1 MVTKVDPQSTYQ
13 VSPDFN
19 PEVIPEGYIW
29 DETAFKELV
38 KATDKAAAN
47 ETIFTYGGPQGDT
60 NVDYLNAADLTI
72 SNEKYNGEG
81 QVVGTTVTANA
92 FNNTGTV
99 TTEGAIVFSVK
110 SFTNSGEFNLDKNG
124 ALTAT
129 SAVMN
134 MEDGTINLNAGSTL
148 QGSTIGNDGTITV
161 VSDHAAI
168 NGAITNTGTIDA
180 LMKKLIVTGDI
191 QNANKDDA
199 RIVRNASVIK
209 ARELEVTGNVLNY
222 GAIGGESIPV
232 NTMTVSGSLSTYNY
246 LKATILTADSI
257 LNDSIQSE
265 VEGEG
270 SRGFI
275 DAGEINAG
283 SFDNVSGTI
292 MTGTPKE
299 TGVGINVTGTINNG
313 SAEIVV
319 PAKINAGTNGWIKAA
334 SINNIGTDIE
344 NSLITAGKITVADI
358 VNNGGFSTRI
368 IENTG
373 TITNNATGLFAV
385 IYIDDPIVTGFV
397 EGASINAGTIING
410 GTFAVYSEAAL
421 PTPVSVTS
429 FENSGMLLFSGAG
442 MTLTGDIV
450 NNADGQFDVAG
461 TVTGTTATIT
471 NSGTI
476 SISGAEEISGVLT
489 AGAITNAAVGTI
501 NLDNDSTLTG
511 STVIN
516 GGTITVA
523 SGHAALNGAISNH
536 GMIDSVMKTLNVTGD
551 IQNAN
556 EDDMREARNSSIIKI
571 RDLNVTG
578 NVTNYGVIGTEWQEA
593 NDITISG
600 DLRNFHQIIVNKT
613 LTANSVCQ
621 DYIDSEV
628 EEKRCVGYII
638 CGQVIAGEINNA
650 SGEISAGADKDA
662 GIAIEATGKITNG
675 KADALFTATLQA
687 GDDGCIQAVD
697 ALNNIGAGS
706 TVHAGYITVLK
717 GTEAGD
723 LTNDGIIQT
732 KSITVDGSVTNSA
745 TGSIE
750 IDGASTEPGKLS
762 GTTIGNAGTLN
773 LNGAVTLAGDVANS
787 NLLNFQGTVTATG
800 SITNAETGAINI
812 KSAGAISG
820 GVAVT
825 NSGTLHIAIQSGK
838 ENKITADKFSNVA
851 GVGKITIGGSFA
863 GGVASVITATE
874 GDVRISDITL
884 SVTSADEK
892 EVTAG
897 VHNGSVAIASGV
909 DYGTI
914 YLSNSIDESAI
925 GTVVQDSTGASYYV
939 DFNAF
944 KLPASALEDGVRDAT
959 ATILIDGATASALKY
974 ESETTAAIDGLAF
987 AKDGTNAASPDE
999 EQNVELV
1006 LTGMDP
1012 ANPESYRDL
1021 KTGITVG
1028 AGVTLTVDKLR
1039 QTGKDAV
1046 TEISGELRTGTHN
1059 TGTRAVVEIDTFEV
1073 AAGQVNVNGGG
1084 ALSACTVLSGA
1095 TVTVLED
1102 GYVEDIAMEKDG
1114 RLYVGE
1120 GGTANFVTVNEGGLA
1135 EVSSGMIDGATVA
1148 AGGSLLVYS
1157 GAKLTGRMTFEAGAE
1172 VIPFVGSFLDF
1183 DLSQTEAGAAALV
1196 NDLSIL
1202 MGTPSY
1208 TLTVDGLQADGTY
1221 NLAGGAGKFSKTIT
1235 VMSDSGSELGTLTVG
1250 ETVSI
1255 GGVDYTLNLGA
1266 DDVLSVTLGSVVPT
1280 GVAKSDI
1287 DGNGVS
1293 DVMFQYTG
1301 GDYQL
1306 GFWMNG
1312 TNEWKG
1318 NGLSHPAE
1326 WEVLGAYDMN
1336 ANGKADSV
1344 LVGNV
1349 ETETTGKGAY
1359 IGYYADSDDTDA
1371 NWVNIGYLTNADDIA
1386 WKNTVGNLTGGAAN
1400 SIVWYAPELYALG
1413 AWTEGTDSWITLSNS
1428 FGGDWTLIGCGD
1440 FNGDG
1445 KDSVVMS
1452 GANGAYFYTAGLDG
1466 TVASMGAA
1474 NWSGWEVHAIGDFA
1488 GDGRDDM
1495 VLFHAETGSM
1505 VMLADGSL
1513 DDYSSIG
1520 QLDAQDW
1527 FVVGAGDYDG
1537 DAKDDLLVRQIS
1549 TGMLGYYANGDT
1561 TQWNTLGYGVD
1572 MNWTVIA

>member
-1 MVTKVDPQSTYQ
+1 MVTKVDPTSTYL
-13 VSPDFN
+13 VSPDFD
-19 PEVIPEGYIW
+19 PTVVPEGYIW

-38 KATDKAAAN
+38 KATDKATAD
-47 ETIFTYGGPQGDT
+47 ETIYTYGGPQGDT

-72 SNEKYNGEG
+72 SNEKYNGDG

-124 ALTAT
+124 VLTAT
-129 SAVMN
+129 SAITN
-134 MEDGTINLNAGSTL
+134 TATGTINL
-148 QGSTIGNDGTITV
+148 
-161 VSDHAAI
+161 
-168 NGAITNTGTIDA
+168 GA
-180 LMKKLIVTGDI
+180 
-191 QNANKDDA
+191 
-199 RIVRNASVIK
+199 
-209 ARELEVTGNVLNY
+209 
-222 GAIGGESIPV
+222 
-232 NTMTVSGSLSTYNY
+232 
-246 LKATILTADSI
+246 
-257 LNDSIQSE
+257 
-265 VEGEG
+265 
-270 SRGFI
+270 
-275 DAGEINAG
+275 
-283 SFDNVSGTI
+283 
-292 MTGTPKE
+292 
-299 TGVGINVTGTINNG
+299 
-313 SAEIVV
+313 
-319 PAKINAGTNGWIKAA
+319 
-334 SINNIGTDIE
+334 
-344 NSLITAGKITVADI
+344 
-358 VNNGGFSTRI
+358 
-368 IENTG
+368 
-373 TITNNATGLFAV
+373 
-385 IYIDDPIVTGFV
+385 
-397 EGASINAGTIING
+397 
-410 GTFAVYSEAAL
+410 
-421 PTPVSVTS
+421 
-429 FENSGMLLFSGAG
+429 
-442 MTLTGDIV
+442 
-450 NNADGQFDVAG
+450 
-461 TVTGTTATIT
+461 
-471 NSGTI
+471 
-476 SISGAEEISGVLT
+476 
-489 AGAITNAAVGTI
+489 
-501 NLDNDSTLTG
+501 DSTLTG
-511 STVIN
+511 ATVIN
-516 GGTITVA
+516 GGTITVV
-523 SGHAALNGAISNH
+523 SGHAALNGEISNH
-536 GMIDSVMKTLNVTGD
+536 GLIDSVMKTLNVTGD

-556 EDDMREARNSSIIKI
+556 EDDMREARNSSIIKV
-571 RDLNVTG
+571 RNLNVTG

-593 NDITISG
+593 NDITITG
-600 DLRNFHQIIVNKT
+600 DLRNFHQIIVKTT
-613 LTANSVCQ
+613 LTANSVYQ

-662 GIAIEATGKITNG
+662 GIAIQATGKITNG
-675 KADALFTATLQA
+675 KADALFAATLQA

-750 IDGASTEPGKLS
+750 IDGSSTEPGKLS
-762 GTTIGNAGTLN
+762 ATSIGNAGTLN

-800 SITNAETGAINI
+800 SITNVETGAINI
-812 KSAGAISG
+812 KSAGSISG
-820 GVAVT
+820 GIAVT

-874 GDVRISDITL
+874 GDVKVSDITL

-892 EVTAG
+892 DVTAG

-909 DYGTI
+909 DYSTI
-914 YLSNSIDESAI
+914 YLSNGIDENAI
-925 GTVVQDSTGASYYV
+925 GTVVQDSAGASYYV

-944 KLPASALEDGVRDAT
+944 KLPASALEDGVRAAT
-959 ATILIDGATASALKY
+959 TTVLIDGATASALKY
-974 ESETTAAIDGLAF
+974 ESETNAAIDGLAF
-987 AKDGTNAASPDE
+987 AKDGTNAATPE
-999 EQNVELV
+999 EEKKVELV

-1012 ANPESYRDL
+1012 ANPESYREL
-1021 KTGITVG
+1021 KKGITVG
-1028 AGVTLTVDKLR
+1028 AGVTLTLDKLR
-1039 QTGKDAV
+1039 QTGEAAV
-1046 TEISGELRTGTHN
+1046 TEISGELRMGTYDTGLPDDPATADVDESV
-1059 TGTRAVVEIDTFEV
+1059 GSGTFEV

-1208 TLTVDGLQADGTY
+1208 TLTVDGSQADGTY

-1235 VMSDSGSELGTLTVG
+1235 VMSDSGAELGTLTVG

-1255 GGVDYTLNLGA
+1255 GGVDYTLSLGG
-1266 DDVLSVTLGSVVPT
+1266 DDVLSVTLESVVPAY
-1280 GVAKSDI
+1280 VAKSDI
-1287 DGNGVS
+1287 DGNGIS

-1312 TNEWKG
+1312 TNEWRG

-1326 WEVLGAYDMN
+1326 WDVLGAYDMN

-1349 ETETTGKGAY
+1349 TTEIGGKGAY
-1359 IGYYADSDDTDA
+1359 IGYYADSDDADA
-1371 NWVNIGYLTNADDIA
+1371 NWVNIGYLTNADEIG
-1386 WKNTVGNLTGGAAN
+1386 WKNAVGNLTGGAAN

-1413 AWTEGTDSWITLSNS
+1413 AWTDGTDSWTTLSNS
-1428 FGGDWTLIGCGD
+1428 FGDDWTLIGCGD

-1452 GANGAYFYTAGLDG
+1452 GANGAYFYTADLDG

-1474 NWSGWEVHAIGDFA
+1474 NWSGWNVRAIGDFA
-1488 GDGRDDM
+1488 GDGKDDM

-1505 VMLADGSL
+1505 VMLADGNL
-1513 DDYSSIG
+1513 DSYTSIG
-1520 QLDAQDW
+1520 QLDANDW
-1527 FVVGAGDYDG
+1527 FVVGAGDYTG